1 MSQSMPLIYS
11 GQEVGLNKSLR
22 FFSRDTIDWE
32 TPSQTEFYS
41 KALALK
47 KSQISLANGGW
58 GGDQTRIETGN
69 KSVYAFSR
77 EKGRNNV
84 IVFLN
89 FDSEQAQITYTNAPK
104 GEYTNWFNGED
115 LIIKKT
121 GDLSLAPNSFLV
133 LTRD

>member
-1 MSQSMPLIYS
+1 MC
-11 GQEVGLNKSLR
+11 
-22 FFSRDTIDWE
+22 
-32 TPSQTEFYS
+32 
-41 KALALK
+41 
-47 KSQISLANGGW
+47 
-58 GGDQTRIETGN
+58 
-69 KSVYAFSR
+69 
-77 EKGRNNV
+77 GRNNV

-104 GEYTNWFNGED
+104 GEYTNLFNGED